1 MPICAQCCRS
11 IWSPFFSVAR
21 TPSSYDCPLRTVVHG
36 QTGQTRGSWPRFPAS
51 RRLSLRLGL
60 LLLANTPPCARTPAE
75 PSPRIRRETKAHRE
89 ARWHAGAL
97 FFEGAPAW
105 LTATLSAALL
115 PGTETPQGP
124 QCRHARR
131 CLLAPFGRALLLG
144 VSPLPL
150 TMPRTHGANCGT
162 LTVTG
167 TVTGTKKPCYG
178 RRAA

>member
-1 MPICAQCCRS
+1 MTALS
-11 IWSPFFSVAR
+11 G
-21 TPSSYDCPLRTVVHG
+21 PSSMDRLDRLGDRGHGSQHLVASPSASAFSSSLTHRPAHALPRSPVHG
-36 QTGQTRGSWPRFPAS
+36 SGGRPRP
-51 RRLSLRLGL
+51 
-60 LLLANTPPCARTPAE
+60 T
-75 PSPRIRRETKAHRE
+75 E